1 MQHSMLGQKIIL
13 LRSIFDFVHDDLM
26 VTDVSDSHLNTK
38 SDNSLS
44 VPEMFPWRLPST
56 KEEGIRFLHP
66 SFTTGIVIRNL
77 KGI

>member
-44 VPEMFPWRLPST
+44 VPTFFIEVSIAKR
-56 KEEGIRFLHP
+56 KIYIDLHQV
-66 SFTTGIVIRNL
+66 FVL
-77 KGI
+77 KYLVVFV

>member
-38 SDNSLS
+38 SDNSLNDLQNILGWS
-44 VPEMFPWRLPST
+44 NRRM
-56 KEEGIRFLHP
+56 
-66 SFTTGIVIRNL
+66 
-77 KGI
+77 